1 MGLLALLCACSSNDE
16 EEQTILNPDEA
27 NVTLRF
33 TSFEQTPMTRSS
45 LTEASMSHLDVW
57 LSDGTT
63 TQEFH
68 QSSTDSDFGTI
79 ATTLNKKKTY
89 TLYAVAHKA
98 SDALTL
104 SDGVLSYPDDKVKET
119 FYYST
124 SFSPATTTS
133 IDAIMNRIVGKLTLQ
148 TTDAVPDDV
157 AKMRFTMTAATRLN
171 LDGTPANNVSRTV
184 EFASISR
191 NQTDGTCSFSFYLLA
206 ASTNTDYAIT
216 ATAYDADN
224 DVVETK
230 TFTDIPIRNNYKTT
244 LSGDFF
250 VSTSVGIN
258 LSTVD
263 WLDEEIIDF

>member
-1 MGLLALLCACSSNDE
+1 MAALILAACSSNDD
-16 EEQTILNPDEA
+16 EEQTISNPDEA

-33 TSFEQTPMTRSS
+33 TSFEQTPMTRST
-45 LTEASMSHLDVW
+45 LTEASMSRLDVW

-68 QSSTDSDFGTI
+68 QSSADSDFGTI
-79 ATTLNKKKTY
+79 STTLNKKKTY
-89 TLYAVAHKA
+89 TIYAVAHKA
-98 SDALTL
+98 SAALTL

-133 IDAIMNRIVGKLTLQ
+133 IDAVMNRIVGKFTLQ
-148 TTDAVPDDV
+148 TTDAIPDDV
-157 AKMRFTMTAATRLN
+157 TKMRFTMTAVTRIN

-206 ASTNTDYAIT
+206 SSTNTDYSIT

-230 TFTDIPIRNNYKTT
+230 TFTEIPIRNNYKTT

-258 LSTVD
+258 LAAIE
-263 WLDEEIIDF
+263 WGEEQVIPF

>member
-1 MGLLALLCACSSNDE
+1 
-16 EEQTILNPDEA
+16 
-27 NVTLRF
+27 
-33 TSFEQTPMTRSS
+33 
-45 LTEASMSHLDVW
+45 MSHLDVW

-68 QSSTDSDFGTI
+68 QSSADSDFGTI

-89 TLYAVAHKA
+89 TIYAVAHKA
-98 SDALTL
+98 SSALTL
-104 SDGVLSYPDDKVKET
+104 SDEVLSYPDDKVKET

-157 AKMRFTMTAATRLN
+157 TKMRFTMTTATRLN

-230 TFTDIPIRNNYKTT
+230 TFADIPIRNNYKTI
-244 LSGDFF
+244 LSGGFF

-258 LSTVD
+258 LSAVD
-263 WLDEEIIDF
+263 WGEDTVISF